1 MVYHSACLKLRTT
14 SGSEL
19 SPANVGFRHRT
30 QVIRVARHMPL
41 STGTSC
47 MALSLLLTGNE
58 AFYCGLT
65 AGQQA
70 HGI

>member
-1 MVYHSACLKLRTT
+1 MVYHSACLELRTT

-19 SPANVGFRHRT
+19 SPANVCFRHRT
-30 QVIRVARHMPL
+30 QVIRLAHHVPS

-47 MALSLLLTGNE
+47 MTLSLLLTGNE
-58 AFYCGLT
+58 AFYFGLM
-65 AGQQA
+65 ASQQA